1 MRAVFIAVILA
12 MASAAHGA
20 PLRVGE
26 AVPPL
31 VVEGAE
37 RGLLKLT
44 GTDDITYGR
53 FDSRTLIPGKVRV
66 IMQMAARLGAESDG
80 QHLFDALEEA
90 NFGPSRFQVLV
101 VVSADDC
108 LFGTCV
114 FVRGKLAGNQRERR
128 TTAMVYDDTGR
139 ARRAWGLPKG
149 AFTAII
155 TDRRGRI
162 VRWKTGEFSAAE
174 AKAYMGV
181 LRGLIAAE

>member
-1 MRAVFIAVILA
+1 MRALFIPVILA
-12 MASAAHGA
+12 VASTAHGA
-20 PLRVGE
+20 PLRVGDGMP
-26 AVPPL
+26 AL

-44 GTDDITYGR
+44 DSDTITYGR

-80 QHLFDALEEA
+80 QHLFDALEGA

-108 LFGTCV
+108 LFGTCL
-114 FVRGKLAGNQRERR
+114 FVRGQLADNQRERP

-139 ARRAWGLPKG
+139 ARRVWGLPKG

-162 VRWKTGEFSAAE
+162 VRWKTGKFSASE
-174 AKAYMGV
+174 AKAYVGV
-181 LRGLIAAE
+181 LRGLIAAD